1 MLILAMSFS
10 GSAVFLAILL
20 SAVFGKKLVSS
31 GWIYNMLKTDLVFFC
46 LPLPICNSGY
56 RSFVLELLGISGLR
70 TTIDYAAENIIG
82 IEESGRV
89 YFSFHTH
96 IIAIWA
102 IWVCGLLYAFVKD
115 MQKYHRVKAQRVS
128 LQVNRTNY
136 LEIFDRI
143 KKELGIKKGV
153 TLLCADDAGTI
164 CTVGMFRKYVIVPEM
179 GLTDEEIYYS
189 LKHELIHVKRSD
201 VAWRYVGMLAVL
213 MHWFNPLAYLYFYV
227 MSVYC
232 EQSCDTVL
240 TRNLDKRERKRYG
253 ELIINMSQDEKSS
266 KWKYRTYLSG
276 SKKIIEWRLLNML
289 KDRKC
294 KKAEVVMSLLLGA
307 VILFGGSLTVCAYE
321 NPRVVEGMDKQ
332 EVYMLKDLHLKAE
345 FINSEEIQFSEEKV
359 LDKIEFIGDDGECYD
374 LSGIEEHAEIR
385 AVCVHSYVSGYQKIH
400 HKNSDGS
407 CRTDCYY
414 ANLCTKCGHVEV
426 KGYSHTETST
436 KCIH

>member
-31 GWIYNMLKTDLVFFC
+31 VWVYNMLKIDLAFFC
-46 LPLPICNSGY
+46 LPLPICNSSY
-56 RSFVLELLGISGLR
+56 RCIVMDLLGIPRSR

-82 IEESGRV
+82 IEKSGRL
-89 YFSFHTH
+89 YFSFHTYM
-96 IIAIWA
+96 IAVWA
-102 IWVCGLLYAFVKD
+102 IWVCGLLYVFIKN
-115 MQKYHRVKAQRVS
+115 MQRYQKVKAQKVS
-128 LQVNRTNY
+128 PQMSKADY
-136 LEIFDRI
+136 LEIFERV
-143 KKELGIKKGV
+143 KKELGIKKTI
-153 TLLCADDAGTI
+153 TLLCASDTKTI
-164 CTVGMFRKYVIVPEM
+164 CTIGMFRKYVIVPEM

-189 LKHELIHVKRSD
+189 LKHELIHVKRAD
-201 VAWRYVGMLAVL
+201 VAWQCIGMLAVL

-240 TRNLDKRERKRYG
+240 VQDLDKRERKKYG

-266 KWKYRTYLSG
+266 KWKYQTYLSG

-294 KKAEVVMSLLLGA
+294 KKTKAVMSLLLGA

-321 NPRVVEGMDKQ
+321 NPRVIKGMDKQ
-332 EVYMLKDLHLKAE
+332 EVYMSKDLHLKAE
-345 FINSEEIQFSEEKV
+345 LVNGEEIQFSEEEV
-359 LDKIEFIGDDGECYD
+359 LDKIEFIRDDGECHD
-374 LSGIEEHAEIR
+374 LSGIENHAENR

-407 CRTDCYY
+407 CRTDYYY
-414 ANLCTKCGHVEV
+414 AEFCTKCGYVEV

-436 KCIH
+436 KCTH